1 MKAVIFD
8 MDGVILDS
16 ELHWKKAELTL
27 FRKLLPKW
35 TKSDQ
40 QTILGLNVHDTFRKL
55 ANDYGL
61 VLNHLDFIKRV
72 EGIALEVYRKKANLL
87 PGFLEVIQVLKNKK
101 IPIALAS
108 SSLREWIDIALSR
121 FNIKAYFDLVV
132 SDEDLDVPGK
142 PAPDIYIHT
151 AKLLNVKP
159 SDCVV
164 IEDSKNGVMSAK
176 NAGMYCIGLRNGFNN
191 KQDLSKSDLEV
202 EGFKNLNNDKFFN
215 LFK

>member
-8 MDGVILDS
+8 MDGVIMDS

-27 FRKLLPKW
+27 FKKLLPKW
-35 TKSDQ
+35 TKADQ

-55 ANDYGL
+55 SNDYGL
-61 VLNHLDFIKRV
+61 TLNHMDFLKRV
-72 EGIALEVYRKKANLL
+72 EGIALEVYRKRANLM
-87 PGFLEVIQVLKNKK
+87 PGFIDVIQNLKNKK
-101 IPIALAS
+101 IPVALAS
-108 SSLREWIDIALSR
+108 SSLREWIDIGLSR
-121 FNIKAYFDLVV
+121 FNIKPYFDLIV
-132 SDEDLDVPGK
+132 SNEDLDVPGK
-142 PAPDIYIHT
+142 PAPAIYLHT

-176 NAGMYCIGLRNGFNN
+176 NAGMYCIGFRNGFNN